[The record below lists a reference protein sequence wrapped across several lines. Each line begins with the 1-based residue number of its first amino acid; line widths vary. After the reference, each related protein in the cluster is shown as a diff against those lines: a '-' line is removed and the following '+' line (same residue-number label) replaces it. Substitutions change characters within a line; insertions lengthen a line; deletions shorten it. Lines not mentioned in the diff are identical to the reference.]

1 MCEGRAGK
9 MPFLLIVDSSQE
21 RERYS
26 CVTLTGGFDMETP
39 SRSVTVV
46 GAGAIGGVTAAFLKK
61 AGWNVKIV
69 CKHQE
74 IADRCAGPGIRV
86 FGKKGEDHVR
96 LRALKDIADL
106 KGAED
111 VVLLATKATDCVDAA
126 RELLPFLKDDSALVS
141 LQNGICEQA
150 LAEVVG
156 RERVMGCVVGWGAT
170 MHGPGELEVTSDG
183 EFVIGNIDGKP
194 DHRLQPAQDMLNT
207 VMPTRISGNVM
218 GELYSKLIINS
229 CINSLGAITGLTLGK
244 MLALKKVRNIFIELI
259 REMMAVAEAMDIT
272 VEPGGGGK
280 MDYYRFLAGAG
291 RIADLKRHLTIRVI
305 GFKYRRIKSSSLQSL
320 ERGRITEI
328 DFLNGYVCE
337 QGRRLGV
344 PTPLNENVVAVIKGI
359 ESGERQITLD
369 NLEDSAFAHF

>member
-1 MCEGRAGK
+1 
-9 MPFLLIVDSSQE
+9 
-21 RERYS
+21 
-26 CVTLTGGFDMETP
+26 METP
-39 SRSVTVV
+39 SKSVTVV

-74 IADRCAGPGIRV
+74 IADRCAGPGIHV

-96 LRALKDIADL
+96 LRALKDITDL
-106 KGAED
+106 KGKED
-111 VVLLATKATDCVDAA
+111 VALLATKATDCVDAA
-126 RELLPFLKDDSALVS
+126 RELLPFLKDDSVLVS

-194 DHRLQPAQDMLNT
+194 DHRLQPAQEMLNT
-207 VMPTRISGNVM
+207 VMPTRISDNVM

-259 REMMAVAEAMDIT
+259 REMVAVAEAMDMT

-280 MDYYRFLAGAG
+280 MDYYRFLADNG

-344 PTPLNENVVAVIKGI
+344 PTTLNDKIVAVIKEI
-359 ESGERQITLD
+359 ESGARQIGVG
-369 NLEDSAFAHF
+369 NLNDPVFERLGLRAYAV

>member
-1 MCEGRAGK
+1 MQNAK
-9 MPFLLIVDSSQE
+9 S
-21 RERYS
+21 
-26 CVTLTGGFDMETP
+26 T
-39 SRSVTVV
+39 SVTVV

-74 IADRCAGPGIRV
+74 IADRCAEPGIHLL
-86 FGKKGEDHVR
+86 GKKGEDHVR
-96 LRALKDIADL
+96 LRALKNITDL
-106 KGAED
+106 NEPQD
-111 VVLLATKATDCVDAA
+111 VTFLATKATECVDAA
-126 RELLPFLKDDSALVS
+126 RELLPFLRDDSVLVS

-150 LAEVVG
+150 LAEIVG

-170 MHGPGELEVTSDG
+170 MHGPGELEVTSHG
-183 EFVIGNIDGKP
+183 EFVIGAIDGKP
-194 DHRLQPAQDMLNT
+194 DHRLQLAQEMLRT
-207 VMPTRISGNVM
+207 VMPTRISDNVM

-244 MLALKKVRNIFIELI
+244 MLAVKKVRNIFIELM

-280 MDYYRFLAGAG
+280 MDYYRFLADRG
-291 RIADLKRHLTIRVI
+291 RIADLKRHLLIRLI

-344 PTPLNENVVAVIKGI
+344 PTPLNENVVSVIKEI
-359 ESGERQITLD
+359 ESGERQIGLD
-369 NLEDSAFAHF
+369 NLSDPAFEGF